1 MGLGASASIAVALTS
16 VLNNY
21 FGLSKNSEE
30 INKIAFECEKIN
42 HILPS
47 GIDNTVASF
56 GKAVFYNKNKPIN
69 VLSKKYSKSL
79 PIIIAMSKSPSKTSD
94 LVTLVADARNKNKE
108 IFEKIFKQMGEISQQ
123 GLDAIKKKDF
133 NQLGDLMN
141 IYQGLLNS
149 IGVSTPEL
157 ESMIDIA
164 RSSGALGA
172 KLTGSGGGGS
182 IIALCPDHQIEV
194 RNSLN
199 RAGYQ
204 TIVINMDN
212 D

>member
-1 MGLGASASIAVALTS
+1 MNVF
-16 VLNNY
+16 VVR
-21 FGLSKNSEE
+21 E
-30 INKIAFECEKIN
+30 IKDAFETVKDLEKI
-42 HILPS
+42 
-47 GIDNTVASF
+47 GV
-56 GKAVFYNKNKPIN
+56 K
-69 VLSKKYSKSL
+69 SKSL

>member
-1 MGLGASASIAVALTS
+1 MYNIMVRVTPGSVSKLGTAIGGIGIILLTFHAVTYTQY
-16 VLNNY
+16 V
-21 FGLSKNSEE
+21 
-30 INKIAFECEKIN
+30 
-42 HILPS
+42 
-47 GIDNTVASF
+47 DD
-56 GKAVFYNKNKPIN
+56 IN

-108 IFEKIFKQMGEISQQ
+108 IFEKIFKQMGEISEQ

-149 IGVSTPEL
+149 IGVSTLEL

-204 TIVINMDN
+204 TIVTNEDN

>member
-1 MGLGASASIAVALTS
+1 
-16 VLNNY
+16 
-21 FGLSKNSEE
+21 
-30 INKIAFECEKIN
+30 
-42 HILPS
+42 
-47 GIDNTVASF
+47 
-56 GKAVFYNKNKPIN
+56 
-69 VLSKKYSKSL
+69 
-79 PIIIAMSKSPSKTSD
+79 MSKSPSKTSD
-94 LVTLVADARNKNKE
+94 IVTSVADARNKNKE

-149 IGVSTPEL
+149 IGVSTLEL